1 MRLPW
6 ERPAPV
12 LSSPAAKLT
21 VEAGDPASLSGPR
34 IAVVSSWAATPEM
47 SLSLSVYLRELCSY
61 GYRVLVV
68 STAEFAEPLRW
79 PHGLPDEVVVTRRQN
94 LGYDFGSW
102 AAGIAAYPAVRHAEH
117 LLLTNDS
124 LVGPFA
130 SIEPLV
136 RRAESEAD
144 AVFMTESFQPV
155 PHGQSFFVMLNGRA
169 LERPVLREF
178 FQQITPQRN
187 KDRVIRQYELPL
199 RRVCEKAGL
208 HTGTLFPADQ
218 IAAEH
223 DNPTLVAW
231 RAILFGGA
239 PFLKRTVLL
248 EPMFK
253 QESIQMQQT
262 VARTWQQRVSDWL
275 PPANREQLPSWGRP
289 VPTPASPR
297 VWAYDVSAPREE
309 LGPVAEWTRVEVPV
323 LGERRGRDLRQWWD
337 DAWSG
342 IEPGGQKVLLM
353 VPEAWSQVT
362 PEEVAQ
368 LRQWA
373 VELGLDEL
381 EVWSPLRP
389 VDFARTGELTPPEW
403 VAGLVQT
410 PPAGVLW
417 PEPALSSGR
426 GSLSRAS
433 GRVSYLR
440 MMAGAL
446 LSTSTGPTT
455 MVPGVYRPSETRA
468 ELLGFNLV
476 EFSERNLQYWLR
488 GAAAFAPTGFV
499 LLFEY

>member
-1 MRLPW
+1 MRVSR

-21 VEAGDPASLSGPR
+21 VEAGNPEILAGPR

-61 GYRVLVV
+61 GYRVLLV

-79 PHGLPDEVVVTRRQN
+79 PHGLPNEVVVTRRQN

-102 AAGIAAYPAVRHAEH
+102 AAGMGAYPAVRRAEH

-130 SIEPLV
+130 SFEPLV

-144 AVFMTESFQPV
+144 VVFMTESFQPV
-155 PHGQSFFVMLNGRA
+155 PHGQSFFVMLNGGA
-169 LERPVLREF
+169 MDRPALREF
-178 FQQITPQRN
+178 FQQVAPQRN
-187 KDRVIRQYELPL
+187 KDKVIRQYELPL

-218 IAAEH
+218 IAAKH

-231 RAILFGGA
+231 RSLLFGGA

-253 QESIQMQQT
+253 QESIHMQQT
-262 VARTWQQRVSDWL
+262 VVRTWQQRVSDWL
-275 PPANREQLPSWGRP
+275 PPANREQLPSWGRS
-289 VPTPASPR
+289 VSSPAFPR
-297 VWAYDVSAPREE
+297 VWAYDVSAPRDE

-323 LGERRGRDLRQWWD
+323 LGERSGRDLRQWWD

-353 VPEAWSQVT
+353 VPEAWSQIAR
-362 PEEVAQ
+362 EEVAQ

-381 EVWSPLRP
+381 EIWSPMRP
-389 VDFARTGELTPPEW
+389 VDFARARELTLPEW
-403 VAGLVQT
+403 VVGLVQS
-410 PPAGVLW
+410 PPAGVPW
-417 PEPALSSGR
+417 PEPALSSR
-426 GSLSRAS
+426 IGSLMRT
-433 GRVSYLR
+433 RREVSYRR

-446 LSTSTGPTT
+446 LVAALDPTK
-455 MVPGVYRPSETRA
+455 MVPGVYRPSETCT

-476 EFSERNLQYWLR
+476 EFSEQNLQYWLQ
-488 GAAAFAPTGFV
+488 GAAAYAPTGFV